1 MARETDAMR
10 PTANRFLGRTAQ
22 HGTPTANHSADPLPK
37 FDRLAN
43 SVTPHLAGNAIANL
57 SKTALRALAKLTGQQ
72 GSELDALVTA
82 HKLAAQTG
90 LPANVVFALHPEGG
104 APEAGFFASQTP
116 ADMRKTIASAVKKNV
131 VAPSTLTDFEAA
143 RPGLT
148 DLQTKK
154 TPLASLVKTYR
165 LGIPDALLRRL
176 EAKKIETLA
185 DLRVAGDAAALA
197 KLLKVKPDDKNLTTL
212 VAHANLSLLGTDIAT
227 NAIAIK
233 EGYTRIPAIAAAPA
247 DVFAARVGP
256 TAGVATA
263 LRMHAIAA
271 AQTALLRNTIT
282 ELGVR
287 AGNGLDVS
295 QFPTGVV
302 RAPTDTRCGCEDC
315 SSAVSPLAYLADLIG
330 YATEKLGT
338 ALAVGGNTL
347 APIYRLYD
355 PATKDR
361 FYTQSRRTRDDGEIA
376 GYLYEETA
384 FYLPRVTQPLAAQLY
399 ALQHPPGNAPD
410 DITDHL
416 LTTSATERTSA
427 ASLGYS
433 DQETLGYIYET
444 AGQGRIPL
452 YRLVND
458 ARRQHVFTTDPDE
471 KNKFIAAGFRPESIT
486 GYVPKEAY
494 DLLTAQD
501 FETMFCQ
508 PFDALPTSC
517 DLMNEQVRQVRIC
530 IEVVRA
536 YCKES
541 NIALPPAFQD
551 KQAQYC
557 SDTYQEL
564 LSKLGTSYAA
574 LRAVRGASAD
584 DRAALAAALGIPPG
598 DGNQRDY
605 LAELLLG
612 ADTVTE
618 TDIERLFGLAD
629 TARDPL
635 SHGAKLDDTQNQVT
649 RWKFEN
655 VSWNI
660 DTDMDG
666 CVFAS
671 LSRTGATTNLE
682 VHRAPN
688 GSAADL
694 EASGQAGIANATI
707 VLNPYV
713 DNGQTDGLAGELD
726 VAYVAAANDI
736 KFQVVPQFTSW
747 RLQTLRTQWQDQDWI
762 DDSYSTL
769 VPPDQR
775 LPVVDPDLISPDD
788 FRDPFGSAG
797 TPFKT
802 LWQTRRAWVD
812 DLLTHFVQIVF
823 GSAAVPQQPPADT
836 LTRLFQDMRQ
846 SAYAGS
852 SATFWPATAE
862 DHLASLSIDLQDR
875 LEPDKIAAA
884 TADLW
889 TNFKLTPEMLV
900 SLLAL
905 KTRHEA
911 WSYDPSN
918 PPLDQDGWTETIN
931 ILVQAQKSQWAT
943 QWIADE
949 SAKNLLL
956 GPNDFWISLSEPA
969 EGDWPPPPL
978 ANDVPRIDPE
988 TVKPEDLPDP
998 TAGALAIKLWND
1010 RHAELQGVARDL
1022 AGFSRD
1028 LAGATRRIKEAF
1040 PDQDIATL
1048 EQEYADLTGSDPAKL
1063 AAATTFIQ
1071 DTLRWATDPF
1081 RRVMELRAQLKAGQ
1095 VPQPPKP
1102 TIAEWAEMEGLL
1114 VIAYKQYVAW
1124 TIWRQ
1129 REDAAGLA
1137 YWDEIKARAPRWR
1150 APAEA
1155 RQAWQQALR
1164 ARSAPAIIDPD
1175 LLRETHFRARRVNPA
1190 LTLWRSRGQTVASF
1204 ANGYQ
1209 PSSKTKA
1216 ALETLLEDAL
1226 GPLASDGLP
1235 AGQDGLSVLLQDAL
1249 NNNVI
1254 SARLDQLV
1262 VSRPAMSF
1270 LARMHALLA
1279 QTPPQKLTASEWSD
1293 ISAILTQVT
1302 KLRSTAAW
1310 REEERAQGLTQSPDW
1325 FKIPVFTTVTQFPP
1339 PSPPDPPTWRGTWSD
1354 VQNWEDALQSRIDQE
1369 TTVIEAVRQA
1379 VGEVEADTLPS
1390 LRDALVTVAGQ
1401 GSNLDT
1407 KAEWLTARLLIDA
1420 KQGGCALTTRIAQ
1433 AIETLQQLLWGV
1445 RTGLLAVAYPRLAL
1459 IPVNMKAE
1467 DAIEQFDQAWTWIG
1481 SYPAWRAAMFVFLYP
1496 ENLLLPSL
1504 KRRQTPAFRQLCD
1517 DFRNA
1522 DPITAAN
1529 FATSLQRYYSYFN
1542 DVCQLGPPTCQA
1554 TTSYVYEENELGADL
1569 APSLMSRSVE
1579 HLFAMTPQGAL
1590 YWSVVDQTTDDAD
1603 WAQTYWRPLTGFK
1616 NDLVAL
1622 VGCTA
1627 FKTAAGRRLLY
1638 LFAETTKDGADKL
1651 EFLRF
1656 DLDRGGWDSEST
1668 EIPIDSADSA
1678 TSFAVQLEQVSDETQ
1693 PPTLFLVYPDHRV
1706 RYTLGKTG
1714 GTDVGV
1720 TQTLGTT
1727 TNWSSPQPTNLGT
1740 LPTTQRDIELH
1751 KVSDW
1756 QQEYVSAT
1764 SICPAQVQGQKCLLT
1779 FWAQITQLWLG
1790 GAFRFQRFC
1799 VASTITGGAIAW
1811 GDVAPLDPAPVE
1823 SPSPVMSV
1831 ISPVGF
1837 ATADITGSGGAKTDV
1852 VWCYLR
1858 ADASAGQ
1865 MQYRVC
1871 FSIGWDLGS
1880 DGVPKGGWSLETKT
1894 DIFLSNPLVGNVNFV
1909 DWQNDLTNVTSN
1921 GLKCTVAS
1929 LPGGT
1934 NYLVVAAV
1942 AKATTTTATPSAV
1955 RADLY
1960 VTQISSTGD
1969 VLGSPLTTIPGPS
1982 STIDGIPTGVGV
1994 AYADL
1999 GSDTHLDA
2007 VVFYLMRPKTGG
2019 ETSGQYFVGANCG
2032 TDFRPRDGWSA
2043 AQPVG
2048 GQTPWFGALTG
2059 GAAIAVADVND
2070 ANPQV
2075 PARADLIVF
2084 HDVYGGGNPGV
2095 GGFYR
2100 IGYDFGFEALPPPA
2114 QCTHDNFKPVAGQ
2127 IPLSFFGFETL
2138 DLEIGNA
2145 IQATKTA
2152 RNFVYVEEAF
2162 YFVPVLV
2169 ALQLQSAGEFIAAL
2183 DWFRLV
2189 YDYTLPV
2196 ALRRL
2201 VGLAPQITI
2210 ADFQRDDPAV
2220 QGDEYDW
2227 LLDPLNPHSIART
2240 RRNTYLRYTQL
2251 SIIKC
2256 FLDYADSEFT
2266 NDTSESVP
2274 RARTLYRRALD
2285 LLGSDELKP
2294 ASDTCEGVRGD
2305 LEITFADKWS
2315 DVLTD
2320 VIPHAAATSVG
2331 QMRALGASLGKVFS
2345 RYAGTDRLLAKARE
2359 AAAKLQPPRAA
2370 ELRVGASVAQARAA
2384 TAGVEAAFMSDAQF
2398 SARMQAV
2405 AGRFYPLQPGTGP
2418 SRNPSPA
2425 GDGAAQPP
2433 APTKGARAPV
2443 ANGALKDAN
2452 GLGVRPWPGITL
2464 PPIDPM
2470 IVSFCVPQNPILQ
2483 MLRLRANLN
2492 LYKIHTCRNISGIE
2506 RELDPYAAPTDTETG
2521 LPSIGAGGQ
2530 LQLPGTT
2537 SIHPTPYRYQTL
2549 IDRAKQLVQLAMQ
2562 IEQAYL
2568 TALEK
2573 ADAEEYAM
2581 LKARQD
2587 LNLSAAGVRLQELRV
2602 TEAQGGVTLAGLQRT
2617 RAGIQVVTY
2626 EQWMSAGLSEL
2637 EQAAVGL
2644 YAVVASQQIIGSAMD
2659 LTIQAAQSTNLA
2671 AEIAGV
2677 IPGAASAAAA
2687 ARSVQYTAE
2696 AAIKINEIYASQ
2708 ERRMQEWQLQKALA
2722 EQDVA
2727 IADQQIDLAED
2738 NVRVTEQE
2746 RTIAQMQHDN
2756 ALQTVDFLA
2765 GKFTNKEL
2773 YDWMSGVLERVYSF
2787 FLQQATAMAQL
2798 AQTQLAFERQQT
2810 PPSYIQSDYWQAQG
2824 SGSAAGP
2831 LSTTDQHGG
2840 LTGSARLTQD
2850 IYQLDQYAFE
2860 TNKLKLQITKT
2871 ISLAQLAPYEFQR
2884 FRETGILG
2892 FATPMELFDRDFPGH
2907 YLRLIKRVRTSV
2919 IALIPPSQ
2927 GICATLSSTGLSQVV
2942 IGGDIFQTVSLRRDP
2957 ETIALTSP
2965 INATGLFDLDIQQP
2979 ADMLLPM
2986 EGTGVATTW
2995 EFRMLKSSNQF
3006 DFDSIADVLL
3016 TIDYTALNSFDYYA
3030 QIIQSPAL
3038 NRPFSADRPYSF
3050 RQDFADAWY
3059 DLHNPDQSPTRMAVR
3074 FATSRDDFPPNLSNL
3089 KIQNVLLYVASSSDN
3104 VIDLQD
3110 VELKFTET
3118 GGGTVGG
3125 AASSADGVI
3134 STRRGN
3140 AGAWT
3145 AMIGKAPVGQWE
3157 LRLPDSAGV
3166 RELLSIAPPDEQKS
3180 VDRVAELL
3188 LVITYSGRTPA
3199 WPT

>member
-1 MARETDAMR
+1 MARLQQRAGKHNR
-10 PTANRFLGRTAQ
+10 SANNALRRTAPQ
-22 HGTPTANHSADPLPK
+22 TRSSWTSKPAFERLLNAVKLHLRGRQIVDLPEA
-37 FDRLAN
+37 RVRSLAKV
-43 SVTPHLAGNAIANL
+43 SGQLESDIANL
-57 SKTALRALAKLTGQQ
+57 I
-72 GSELDALVTA
+72 VA
-82 HKLAAQTG
+82 HKLAVRARV
-90 LPANVVFALHPEGG
+90 PASVAFALKSDSG
-104 APEAGFFASQTP
+104 APDAGLFASQTP
-116 ADMRKTIASAVKKNV
+116 AEMRKTIARAVKKNV
-131 VAPSTLTDFEAA
+131 VGPATLTEFEAA
-143 RPGLT
+143 RPALASQ
-148 DLQTKK
+148 QTRD

-165 LGIPDALLRRL
+165 LGIPDALLRKL
-176 EAKKIETLA
+176 ETKKIETLA
-185 DLRVAGDAAALA
+185 DLRVAGDTAAVA
-197 KLLKVKPDDKNLTTL
+197 KLLKVKSDDKNLATL
-212 VAHANLSLLGTDIAT
+212 VAHANLSLLGTDVAT
-227 NAIAIK
+227 NAVAIK
-233 EGYTRIPAIAAAPA
+233 EGYTRIPAIAAAAA

-256 TAGVATA
+256 TAGFETA

-271 AQTALLRNTIT
+271 AQTALLRNNIT

-287 AGNGLDVS
+287 AGNGQDLS
-295 QFPTGVV
+295 QFPKSVV
-302 RAPTDTRCGCEDC
+302 AAPADTRCSCEDC
-315 SSAVSPLAYLADLIG
+315 SSAVSPLAYLADFIG
-330 YATEKLGT
+330 YATEKLGV
-338 ALAVGGNTL
+338 ARLVGGNLL
-347 APIYRLYD
+347 APVYRLYN
-355 PATKDR
+355 PATGDR
-361 FYTQSRRTRDDGEIA
+361 SFTQSRRTRDDGEIA
-376 GYLYEETA
+376 GYIYEKTA
-384 FYLPRVTQPLAAQLY
+384 FYLPRVTLPLASRLY
-399 ALQHPPGNAPD
+399 ALQHPPANPPD
-410 DITDHL
+410 DFTDHL
-416 LTTSATERTSA
+416 LTTSAAERTSA

-433 DQETLGYIYET
+433 DQEMLGFIYDT
-444 AGQGRIPL
+444 PGQGRIPL
-452 YRLVND
+452 FRLVND
-458 ARRQHVFTTDPDE
+458 ATHQHVFTTDPDE
-471 KNKFIAAGFRPESIT
+471 KTMFIAAGFRQESIT
-486 GYVPKEAY
+486 GYVHKEAY

-501 FETMFCQ
+501 FEAMFCQ

-517 DLMNEQVRQVRIC
+517 DLMNEKVRQVRIC
-530 IEVVRA
+530 IEVLRA
-536 YCKES
+536 YCKEDS
-541 NIALPPAFQD
+541 IALSPAFQD

-564 LSKLGTSYAA
+564 LSKLGTSYVA
-574 LRAVRGASAD
+574 LRASRGASAD
-584 DRAALAAALGIPPG
+584 DRASLATALGIPPG

-605 LAELLLG
+605 LAELLLD
-612 ADTVTE
+612 ADAVTE
-618 TDIERLFGLAD
+618 ADIERLFGLAD

-635 SHGAKLDDTQNQVT
+635 SHGAKLDDASGQVT
-649 RWKFEN
+649 RWNFEN

-660 DTDMDG
+660 DTDIDG

-671 LSRTGATTNLE
+671 LSRAGTTTKVE
-682 VHRAPN
+682 VHRAPS

-694 EASGQAGIANATI
+694 EASGQADTATATI

-726 VAYVAAANDI
+726 VAYVAAASDI

-762 DDSYSTL
+762 DDGYSTL
-769 VPPDQR
+769 VPADQR
-775 LPVVDPDLISPDD
+775 LPIVDPDLIGPDD
-788 FRDPFGSAG
+788 FRDPFGAAG

-812 DLLTHFVQIVF
+812 DLLTHFAQIVF
-823 GSAAVPQQPPADT
+823 GGAAAPQQPTADT
-836 LTRLFQDMRQ
+836 FTRLFQDMRQ
-846 SAYAGS
+846 STYNGS
-852 SATFWPATAE
+852 DASFWPATAE
-862 DHLASLSIDLQDR
+862 DGLASLSIDLQDR
-875 LEPDKIAAA
+875 LEPDKIATA

-889 TNFKLTPEMLV
+889 ASFKLTPEMLV
-900 SLLAL
+900 NLLAL

-918 PPLDQDGWTETIN
+918 PPLDQDGWIETIN

-988 TVKPEDLPDP
+988 AVKAEDLPDP

-1010 RHAELQGVARDL
+1010 RQAELQGVARDL

-1040 PDQDIATL
+1040 PVQDIATL
-1048 EQEYADLTGSDPAKL
+1048 EQQYSDLVGSDPARVVT
-1063 AAATTFIQ
+1063 ATTFIQ
-1071 DTLRWATDPF
+1071 DTLRWATDQF
-1081 RRVMELRAQLKAGQ
+1081 RRVMEWRAQLKAGQ

-1114 VIAYKQYVAW
+1114 VTAYKQYVAW

-1129 REDAAGLA
+1129 DEDAAGLA

-1190 LTLWRSRGQTVASF
+1190 LTLWRSRGQTVASV

-1226 GPLASDGLP
+1226 GPFASDGLS

-1310 REEERAQGLTQSPDW
+1310 REEERVQGLTQSPDW
-1325 FKIPVFTTVTQFPP
+1325 FTIPVFATVTQFPP
-1339 PSPPDPPTWRGTWSD
+1339 PSPPDPPTWRGTRSD

-1379 VGEVEADTLPS
+1379 VGEVEADTLPF

-1401 GSNLDT
+1401 GSNLDA
-1407 KAEWLTARLLIDA
+1407 KAEWLTARLLINA

-1433 AIETLQQLLWGV
+1433 AIDTLAQLLWGV
-1445 RTGLLAVAYPRLAL
+1445 RTGLLTEAYPQLGL
-1459 IPVNMKAE
+1459 LPVNMKAE
-1467 DAIEQFDQAWTWIG
+1467 DAIMQFDQAWTWIG
-1481 SYPAWRAAMFVFLYP
+1481 SYAAYRAAMFVFLYH

-1504 KRRQTPAFRQLCD
+1504 KRRQTPAFRQICD
-1517 DFRNA
+1517 DFRSA
-1522 DPITAAN
+1522 DPITMAN
-1529 FATSLQRYYSYFN
+1529 FATSLQRYYAYFN
-1542 DVCQLGPPTCQA
+1542 DVCQLSLQACQA
-1554 TTSYVYEENELGADL
+1554 TTSSVYEENELGTDL
-1569 APSLMSRSVE
+1569 APSPMSRSVE
-1579 HLFAMTPQGAL
+1579 HLFATTPQGAL
-1590 YWSVVDQTTDDAD
+1590 YWSVVDRTADAAHTD

-1622 VGCTA
+1622 VGCTV

-1638 LFAETTKDGADKL
+1638 LFAKTTKDGADKL

-1656 DLDRGGWDSEST
+1656 DLDRGGWDTEST
-1668 EIPIDSADSA
+1668 EISIDSADSA
-1678 TSFAVQLEQVSDETQ
+1678 DGAASFGVQLEHGSDETR

-1706 RYTLGKTG
+1706 RYTLGETG
-1714 GTDVGV
+1714 GTDASA
-1720 TQTLGTT
+1720 TQALGTT
-1727 TNWSSPQPTNLGT
+1727 TNWTPPQSTSLGS

-1751 KVSDW
+1751 VGGW
-1756 QQEYVSAT
+1756 EEQYVSAT
-1764 SICPAQVQGQKCLLT
+1764 SICAAQVQGQKSLLT
-1779 FWAQITQLWLG
+1779 FWGQITQMWVG
-1790 GAFRFQRFC
+1790 GALSVQRFC
-1799 VASTITGGAIAW
+1799 VASTIAGGSIAW
-1811 GDVAPLDPAPVE
+1811 GNVATLDPVPIAFPVAAP
-1823 SPSPVMSV
+1823 
-1831 ISPVGF
+1831 IWPVGF
-1837 ATADITGSGGAKTDV
+1837 ATADIRSTGGAQTDA
-1852 VWCYLR
+1852 VWCYLK
-1858 ADASAGQ
+1858 AEGIAGQ
-1865 MQYRVC
+1865 MQFRVY
-1871 FSIGWDLGS
+1871 FSIGWDLRS
-1880 DGVPKGGWSLETKT
+1880 DGVPNGGWSGETRT
-1894 DIFLSNPLVGNVNFV
+1894 DITLANPLIGIVNFANYA
-1909 DWQNDLTNVTSN
+1909 QNDTTNVTSN

-1929 LPGGT
+1929 LPDGT

-1942 AKATTTTATPSAV
+1942 AIAPTTTTTPPPV

-1969 VLGSPLTTIPGPS
+1969 VLGSPTTITGPS

-1994 AYADL
+1994 TYADL

-2048 GQTPWFGALTG
+2048 GQTPRFGGLTG
-2059 GAAIAVADVND
+2059 GAAIAVTDVND
-2070 ANPQV
+2070 TNPQV

-2114 QCTHDNFKPVAGQ
+2114 QCMHDNFKPVAGQ
-2127 IPLSFFGFETL
+2127 IPLLFSGFEVL

-2145 IQATKTA
+2145 IQATKTG

-2162 YFVPVLV
+2162 YFAPVLV

-2196 ALRRL
+2196 PLRRL
-2201 VGLAPQITI
+2201 VGLAPQITND
-2210 ADFQRDDPAV
+2210 DFQRDDPAV

-2227 LLDPLNPHSIART
+2227 LLDPLDPHSIART
-2240 RRNTYLRYTQL
+2240 RRNSYLRYTKI

-2256 FLDYADSEFT
+2256 LLDYADSEFAT
-2266 NDTSESVP
+2266 DDARAVS
-2274 RARTLYRRALD
+2274 RARVLYRDALA
-2285 LLGSDELKP
+2285 LLDTDELKP
-2294 ASDTCEGVRGD
+2294 ASDSCEGVRGD

-2315 DVLTD
+2315 DVLTS
-2320 VIPHAAATSVG
+2320 VIPLATTTSIG
-2331 QMRALGASLGKVFS
+2331 QMRALGDSLGKVFS

-2359 AAAKLQPPRAA
+2359 AVAKLQPPRAA
-2370 ELRVGASVAQARAA
+2370 ELRIGASFAQAH
-2384 TAGVEAAFMSDAQF
+2384 TANAQVEAAFMSDAQF

-2405 AGRFYPLQPGTGP
+2405 ADRFSSLQPGTGP
-2418 SRNPSPA
+2418 LRNPPS
-2425 GDGAAQPP
+2425 GGNGAAQPP
-2433 APTKGARAPV
+2433 VPTNGARAPV
-2443 ANGALKDAN
+2443 ANGAQKDAN
-2452 GLGVRPWPGITL
+2452 GLGGRPWQAITL
-2464 PPIDPM
+2464 PPIDPKT
-2470 IVSFCVPQNPILQ
+2470 VSFCVPQNPILQ

-2492 LYKIHTCRNISGIE
+2492 IYKIDTCRNISGIE
-2506 RELDPYAAPTDTETG
+2506 RELDPYAAPTDTLTG
-2521 LPSIGAGGQ
+2521 LPSIGSGGQ

-2537 SIHPTPYRYQTL
+2537 SIRPTPYRYQTL
-2549 IDRAKQLVQLAMQ
+2549 IDRAKQLVQLALQM
-2562 IEQAYL
+2562 EQSYVA
-2568 TALEK
+2568 AREK

-2587 LNLSAAGVRLQELRV
+2587 LSLSAAGVRLQELRV
-2602 TEAQGGVTLAGLQRT
+2602 TEAQGGVALAGLQRT
-2617 RAGIQVVTY
+2617 RAAIQVVTY
-2626 EQWMSAGLSEL
+2626 EQWLSAGLGEA
-2637 EQAAVGL
+2637 EQTAIDL
-2644 YAVVASQQIIGSAMD
+2644 YTVAASQQIIASTMD
-2659 LTIQAAQSTNLA
+2659 TLIQAAQAGA
-2671 AEIAGV
+2671 ANITGTVAA
-2677 IPGAASAAAA
+2677 AASAAAA
-2687 ARSVQYTAE
+2687 ARAVQYAAE
-2696 AAIKINEIYASQ
+2696 TGAKIAEIYASQ
-2708 ERRMQEWQLQKALA
+2708 ERRMQDLQLQMAVA
-2722 EQDVA
+2722 QQDVA
-2727 IADQQIDLAED
+2727 IADQQKAIAED

-2746 RTIAQMQHDN
+2746 RAIAQMTHDN
-2756 ALQTVDFLA
+2756 AQQTVDFLA
-2765 GKFTNKEL
+2765 GKFTNKDL
-2773 YDWMSGVLERVYSF
+2773 YDWMSGVLDRVYSF
-2787 FLQQATAMAQL
+2787 FLQQATTVARVAQD
-2798 AQTQLAFERQQT
+2798 QLAFQRQQAS
-2810 PPSYIQSDYWQAQG
+2810 PAYIQADYRQTQG
-2824 SGSAAGP
+2824 SGSADGP
-2831 LSTTDQHGG
+2831 LSTTDRRG
-2840 LTGSARLTQD
+2840 LTGSARLLQD
-2850 IYQLDQYAFE
+2850 IYQLDQYAFD
-2860 TNKLKLQITKT
+2860 TNKLKLQLTRT

-2884 FRETGILG
+2884 FRETGILA

-2907 YLRLIKRVRTSV
+2907 YLRLIKRLRTSV
-2919 IALIPPSQ
+2919 IALIPTNQ
-2927 GICATLSSTGLSQVV
+2927 GICASLSSTGVSQVV
-2942 IGGDIFQTVSLRRDP
+2942 IGGDIFQTVTLRRDP

-2965 INATGLFDLDIQQP
+2965 INATGLFDLDIQQSS
-2979 ADMLLPM
+2979 DMLLPM
-2986 EGTGVATTW
+2986 EDMGVAMQW

-3006 DFDSIADVLL
+3006 DYDSIADIFL

-3030 QIIQSPAL
+3030 QVIQTPAL
-3038 NRPFSADRPYSF
+3038 TRPLSADRPYSF

-3059 DLHNPDQSPTRMAVR
+3059 DLHNPDQSATPMVVS

-3125 AASSADGVI
+3125 PASSADGVI

-3145 AMIGKAPVGQWE
+3145 AMIGKAPFGQWE
-3157 LRLPDSAGV
+3157 LRLPDNAGV
-3166 RELLSIAPPDEQKS
+3166 RELFSVAPPDEQNP

-3188 LVITYSGRTPA
+3188 LVVTYSGRTPP